1 MTKKFMPI
9 VRKTFDSLGEKSFRN
24 LWIGFLLQMGGM
36 QMLMIGVSF
45 YIYEMTSSASILGV
59 VTSVS
64 AIPAIVLALFG
75 GVIADRLDKKRIIQ
89 FGQTASLLVA
99 LFIATLIATDRIRWE
114 YFLVVSLIQGGVMP
128 LMMPARQAIV
138 PQLVGDA
145 RLMNAIALNAMIMS
159 LTTMLAPALA
169 GGLIA
174 TLGTANMF
182 YITAFMYAVSVY
194 FTGLVPHT
202 ENSNR
207 RSSSVAMD
215 MRDGIKYVLLNRAI
229 LLLILM
235 AFSSMVLSMP
245 IRFILPIFAKDVFL
259 VGPEGLGYMT
269 SAMGVG
275 ALVGSLVI
283 AALGKIKDRGLVL
296 VVTGVASG
304 GIILGFSMMSY
315 IIPTFLGALAFMLI
329 IGLIQAGRMTLNNSL
344 MMENTDQEYRG
355 RVMSI
360 LTLSMG
366 LMPAGVMPVTLMADS
381 IGAPLAIGAMSI
393 LLILIALLILITSP
407 SLRRLQ

>member
-1 MTKKFMPI
+1 MTTTFMPI
-9 VRKTFDSLGEKSFRN
+9 VKKTFDSLSERSFRN

-45 YIYEMTSSASILGV
+45 YIYEITNSASVLGV

-75 GVIADRLDKKRIIQ
+75 GVIADRMDKKRIIQ
-89 FGQTASLLVA
+89 IGQMASLLVA
-99 LFIATLIATDRIRWE
+99 LFIATLIATDRIKWE
-114 YFLVVSLIQGGVMP
+114 YFLVVSLIQGSVMP

-138 PQLVGDA
+138 PQLVGNA

-174 TLGTANMF
+174 RLGTANLF
-182 YITAFMYAVSVY
+182 YTTAIMYAVSVY

-207 RSSSVAMD
+207 DSISVSMD
-215 MRDGIKYVLLNRAI
+215 MRDGIKYVFLNRPI

-245 IRFILPIFAKDVFL
+245 IRFILPIFAKDIFL

-275 ALVGSLVI
+275 ALVGSLAI

-296 VVTGVASG
+296 VVTGVISG
-304 GIILGFSMMSY
+304 WIILGFSMMSY
-315 IIPTFLGALAFMLI
+315 IVPTFLGALVFMAV
-329 IGLIQAGRMTLNNSL
+329 IGLIQAARMTLNNSL

-366 LMPAGVMPVTLMADS
+366 LMPAGVMPVTLMSDS
-381 IGAPLAIGAMSI
+381 IGAPLALGVLSV
-393 LLILIALLILITSP
+393 LLIIVALLILVTSP

>member
-1 MTKKFMPI
+1 MSTKFMGI
-9 VRKTFDSLGEKSFRN
+9 AKKTFDSLGEKSFRN

-36 QMLMIGVSF
+36 QMLMIGVSY
-45 YIYEMTSSASILGV
+45 YIYEITSSASVLGV

-75 GVIADRLDKKRIIQ
+75 GVIADRMDKKRIIQ
-89 FGQTASLLVA
+89 VGQMASLFVA
-99 LFIATLIATDRIRWE
+99 LFIATSIATDSIRWE
-114 YFLVVSLIQGGVMP
+114 HFLVVSLIQGGVMP

-138 PQLVGDA
+138 PQLVGNA

-159 LTTMLAPALA
+159 LTTMLAPAMA
-169 GGLIA
+169 GGLIVSF
-174 TLGTANMF
+174 GTANLF
-182 YITAFMYAVSVY
+182 YVTAVMYALSVY

-202 ENSNR
+202 ESGNR
-207 RSSSVAMD
+207 GSSSVAID
-215 MRDGIKYVLLNRAI
+215 IRDGIKYVLLNRPI
-229 LLLILM
+229 LLLVLL

-275 ALVGSLVI
+275 ALIGSLAI

-304 GIILGFSMMSY
+304 GVILGFSLMSY
-315 IIPTFLGALAFMLI
+315 AIPTFSAALVFMI
-329 IGLIQAGRMTLNNSL
+329 VIGLIQAARMTLNNSL

-366 LMPAGVMPVTLMADS
+366 LMPAGVMPVTLMTDS
-381 IGAPLAIGAMSI
+381 IGAPIAIGVMSV
-393 LLILIALLILITSP
+393 LLTVVALLILVTSP